1 MVSGIFPCFQAC
13 TVSHHRVFGMML
25 CLEIGYPW
33 GSTLSPFKTAI
44 SGTYSHTLVR
54 YGVRVQEHNM
64 KPGYRH
70 HRDSLLT
77 SSIAARSPA
86 KSLPGAREITP
97 GWQQRRR
104 CVLIQWMVSL
114 GKISRLKVKTMLSTP
129 KCYGQTLY
137 IYYIILSNTVYTVKV
152 ESVRHALEKLVEVA
166 PHLHSVST
174 NRAPKATN
182 HPNW

>member
-1 MVSGIFPCFQAC
+1 MSEQFSYSPSVWCFSDASGMVSGIFPCFQAC
-13 TVSHHRVFGMML
+13 AVSHHRVVGMML
-25 CLEIGYPW
+25 CLEIGHPW
-33 GSTLSPFKTAI
+33 VSHSIPSYSGSTLSPLKLPFLERTAHFQ
-44 SGTYSHTLVR
+44 THTLVR
-54 YGVRVQEHNM
+54 YGVRMQEHNI

-70 HRDSLLT
+70 HRDSLLS

-129 KCYGQTLY
+129 QCYGQTLY
-137 IYYIILSNTVYTVKV
+137 II
-152 ESVRHALEKLVEVA
+152 
-166 PHLHSVST
+166 
-174 NRAPKATN
+174 
-182 HPNW
+182 